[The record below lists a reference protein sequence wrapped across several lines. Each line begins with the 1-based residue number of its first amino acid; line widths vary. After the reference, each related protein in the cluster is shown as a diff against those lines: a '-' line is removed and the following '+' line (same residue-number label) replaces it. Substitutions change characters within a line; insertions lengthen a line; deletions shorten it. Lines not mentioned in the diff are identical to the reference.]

1 MKERKNIDR
10 LFQEKFR
17 DFTPEPREEVWQNI
31 AGKLNEKDRKKPFII
46 PLWAKIG
53 GVAALLALMLG
64 GYFFTQNN
72 FTQTQVVF
80 ELEETAK
87 PNINFPEIQDNISFS
102 TASELLQGLEN
113 SQSPS
118 QGKQSPPR
126 TDAAFASENNKAK
139 AAEKNSSQKDQN
151 SDLINPSEETPHN
164 NTAIAEENNK
174 PSSTIIKHPE
184 DFSEESNS
192 ENTANKNN
200 TEAVAEEN
208 SEEDKENTKTEDL
221 NISSETP
228 NALAALEKEKNF
240 QDDEKRIAAASKKK
254 MRISTFA
261 APVFYDNMG
270 SGNAIDPQF
279 AGNNTTSE
287 VSMAYG
293 MNLAYAISDKIKIR
307 SGISKVAMSYNV
319 EDILFSPGV
328 AASSI
333 SSINY
338 DNKSNNYQLE
348 NAENGV
354 QASPNLNN
362 ALEFSPSSRSLPG
375 ELNQQFGFIEV
386 PLEIEYNLLDKKI
399 GLNII
404 GGGSSLFLDEN
415 SIQVNANNQNTR
427 LGEANNINKVS
438 FSANIGVGLDYKLTD
453 SFLLNLEPIFKYQL
467 NTFNDTQGVHPFF
480 FGIYSGVSFKF

>member
-1 MKERKNIDR
+1 
-10 LFQEKFR
+10 
-17 DFTPEPREEVWQNI
+17 
-31 AGKLNEKDRKKPFII
+31 
-46 PLWAKIG
+46 
-53 GVAALLALMLG
+53 
-64 GYFFTQNN
+64 
-72 FTQTQVVF
+72 
-80 ELEETAK
+80 
-87 PNINFPEIQDNISFS
+87 
-102 TASELLQGLEN
+102 
-113 SQSPS
+113 
-118 QGKQSPPR
+118 
-126 TDAAFASENNKAK
+126 
-139 AAEKNSSQKDQN
+139 
-151 SDLINPSEETPHN
+151 
-164 NTAIAEENNK
+164 
-174 PSSTIIKHPE
+174 
-184 DFSEESNS
+184 
-192 ENTANKNN
+192 
-200 TEAVAEEN
+200 
-208 SEEDKENTKTEDL
+208 
-221 NISSETP
+221 
-228 NALAALEKEKNF
+228 
-240 QDDEKRIAAASKKK
+240 
-254 MRISTFA
+254 
-261 APVFYDNMG
+261 
-270 SGNAIDPQF
+270 
-279 AGNNTTSE
+279 
-287 VSMAYG
+287 MAYG

-338 DNKSNNYQLE
+338 DNKSNNYQLD

-453 SFLLNLEPIFKYQL
+453 SFLFNLEPIFKYQL